1 MASGTIPQVSKEE
14 IKEAIMALIKENNA
28 EFKQLLNDL
37 MPKTNLTTKKKRKQ
51 DSSPS
56 IIKKERVAYQE
67 MPFWKA
73 HPELKPL
80 DAAKFAVQKEDFYA
94 LQTLFQQP
102 DCPPIEEWIA
112 ELD

>member
-1 MASGTIPQVSKEE
+1 MASGTIRQISKEE
-14 IKEAIMALIKENNA
+14 IKEAIVDLIKENNA
-28 EFKQLLNDL
+28 EFRQLLNDL
-37 MPKTNLTTKKKRKQ
+37 MPKTSVTTKKKQKQ
-51 DSSPS
+51 NSSPK
-56 IIKKERVAYQE
+56 IVKKERVAYQE

-80 DAAKFAVQKEDFYA
+80 DATKFAVQKEDFYA
-94 LQTLFQQP
+94 LQTLFQEP